1 MDQLETIAP
10 RMESAGSE
18 SSGMRLIAALLN
30 EIDQC
35 ARAGASESGV
45 GVVILGTCR
54 NLADLDTRILRSG
67 RLDQVCHPTKPSTPR
82 ASPQT
87 ACLSPNAIR
96 LDAIGN
102 YQQAFLADAGRRGG
116 HVK

>member
-1 MDQLETIAP
+1 MHACLASTDLIYHLSPTQARASAPCILLMDQLETIAP

-30 EIDQC
+30 EIDLC

-54 NLADLDTRILRSG
+54 SLTDLDPRILRSG
-67 RLDQVCHPTKPSTPR
+67 RLDQVRNHLLLC
-82 ASPQT
+82 
-87 ACLSPNAIR
+87 
-96 LDAIGN
+96 
-102 YQQAFLADAGRRGG
+102 
-116 HVK
+116 